1 MTTEVNLTEGSP
13 FPGGSVFLR
22 ALGDEAANLHPAVLR
37 YVSGSGVIGEAVSLD
52 GVFEVAGSRLSLLN
66 WLARPVVGPGLLV
79 TAFER
84 GVAFRVENRPGWEPR
99 SAGRGAVEEA
109 GSVGPAR
116 EEVKGRATRAGTGE
130 LGLHAERVFKFRRG
144 EQRFVDVLLAGD
156 APGTL
161 RNLLGERRRVE
172 LELHCSAT
180 DSGRLRLESGRAWLR
195 FGRLRLRLPHLF
207 SVHAVVEDGYEETTG
222 RNTVDAR
229 VRSPLLGTILEY
241 RGSFRQSTGG

>member
-1 MTTEVNLTEGSP
+1 MTTEKVFTEGSP
-13 FPGGSVFLR
+13 VPGGSVFLR
-22 ALGDEAANLHPAVLR
+22 ALGDEAAKLHPEVLR
-37 YVSGSGVIGEAVSLD
+37 YVSGSGVVGQAVSLD
-52 GVFEVAGSRLSLLN
+52 GVFDVAGSRLGMLN
-66 WLARPVVGPGLLV
+66 YLVRPVVGPGLLI

-99 SAGRGAVEEA
+99 SGA
-109 GSVGPAR
+109 R
-116 EEVKGRATRAGTGE
+116 E

-207 SVHAVVEDGYEETTG
+207 SVHAVVEDGYEEPTG

-241 RGSFRQSTGG
+241 RGSFRQSTSG